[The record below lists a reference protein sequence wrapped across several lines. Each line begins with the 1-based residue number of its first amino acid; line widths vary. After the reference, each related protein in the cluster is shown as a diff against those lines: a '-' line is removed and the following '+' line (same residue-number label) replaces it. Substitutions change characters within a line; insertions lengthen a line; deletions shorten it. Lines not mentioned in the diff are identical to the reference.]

1 MIQKYIQTQEGVLH
15 LSMIHNLFDRSIV
28 TYGTGNNQTINLV
41 LDTIHHAMEPVKT
54 ERLREL
60 HLHSDQRFQY
70 TSQVYFDLTKE
81 YDIVS
86 FIPRHG
92 NCYDN
97 ALTENFF
104 GILKAEY
111 IYRHKLEAFEEVNK
125 MIDNHL
131 LLQPRTHLT
140 KNRTVSA
147 FASSVRL
154 RLSPH
159 MRGYLCLLILG
170 AVQTLY
176 LFFCF

>member
-1 MIQKYIQTQEGVLH
+1 
-15 LSMIHNLFDRSIV
+15 
-28 TYGTGNNQTINLV
+28 
-41 LDTIHHAMEPVKT
+41 MEPVKT

-86 FIPRHG
+86 FISRHG